1 VYSSLSFE
9 VVPEVSMSEVKK
21 NIDALGSLDDLYAY
35 RTELRSLYQVGKI
48 SLEDG
53 AIINEWFKAK
63 EAALQ
68 TPQSMATSP
77 LSLAKGSEVIANFD
91 IFMNGNLF
99 APQGATLT
107 VTMVDSSKKMITLKY
122 NNKSIDVSFDDIEK
136 NFSTMNGLV
145 NQTPD
150 NNTSAPL
157 DPEDSSKVAMSTDGV
172 DSFMQDKTAI
182 DKAVGEADVKNLDD
196 LEDNLLKNL
205 EC

>member
-1 VYSSLSFE
+1 
-9 VVPEVSMSEVKK
+9 
-21 NIDALGSLDDLYAY
+21 
-35 RTELRSLYQVGKI
+35 
-48 SLEDG
+48 
-53 AIINEWFKAK
+53 
-63 EAALQ
+63 
-68 TPQSMATSP
+68 
-77 LSLAKGSEVIANFD
+77 
-91 IFMNGNLF
+91 
-99 APQGATLT
+99 
-107 VTMVDSSKKMITLKY
+107 
-122 NNKSIDVSFDDIEK
+122 
-136 NFSTMNGLV
+136 MNGLV